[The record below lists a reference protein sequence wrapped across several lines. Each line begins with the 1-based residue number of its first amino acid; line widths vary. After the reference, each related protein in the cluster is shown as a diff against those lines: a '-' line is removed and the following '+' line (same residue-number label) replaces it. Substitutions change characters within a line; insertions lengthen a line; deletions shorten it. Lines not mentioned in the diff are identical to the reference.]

1 MAEKKLFKA
10 EHETNCNIMFLAERK
25 GKIRLMSFRSD
36 PWLRENAKDEEYAFP
51 DSFEHS
57 LFLFNGAITD
67 RTIYTEE
74 ETKNFSQDEKV
85 ATKE

>member
-36 PWLRENAKDEEYAFP
+36 PWLREDCTPTKYEYV
-51 DSFEHS
+51 DSYKHS
-57 LFLFNGAITD
+57 IFLFSGEITD
-67 RTIYTEE
+67 REILTEE
-74 ETKNFSQDEKV
+74 
-85 ATKE
+85 